1 MEDPVPP
8 GPSEQGPRDPVDPSE
23 RWQRSEQRGLGEQ
36 GNSEENEESDRLL
49 SPGAVAFLTLGLTV
63 ALSLVAGAGLGYLID
78 ALAHTAPL
86 FTLIGLAFGVVI
98 AVATTVSTIRRYL

>member
-1 MEDPVPP
+1 MEDAVPP
-8 GPSEQGPRDPVDPSE
+8 GPPSDRGDPTQPTGP
-23 RWQRSEQRGLGEQ
+23 
-36 GNSEENEESDRLL
+36 EEPEESDRLL
-49 SPGAVAFLTLGLTV
+49 SPGAIAFLTLGLTV

-98 AVATTVSTIRRYL
+98 AVATTVSTIRQYL

>member
-1 MEDPVPP
+1 MEDAVPP
-8 GPSEQGPRDPVDPSE
+8 GPP
-23 RWQRSEQRGLGEQ
+23 
-36 GNSEENEESDRLL
+36 SDRSHPSDHSEPEEPEDSDNLF
-49 SPGAVAFLTLGLTV
+49 SPGAVAFLMLGLTV

-98 AVATTVSTIRRYL
+98 AVASTVSTIRRYL